1 VSYVTYTTNALVC
14 GSFEQGPA
22 DKSFLLFTR
31 EAGMLYGTAKS
42 VREERSK
49 QRTALQD
56 FSRIRV
62 SLIKGKSG
70 WRVGS
75 VEVEQNDFSSAQ
87 NREIRGSVAT
97 VYRLLRRFIRGEE
110 ASPQLYD
117 FVTEALD
124 VLLLPS
130 QNRKTLELFVQLR
143 ILAMLGYVD
152 EEKIPQ
158 SLFTSPLKD
167 IIGVTDEKLIKVMEI
182 LIEKASDSS
191 HL

>member
-1 VSYVTYTTNALVC
+1 
-14 GSFEQGPA
+14 
-22 DKSFLLFTR
+22 
-31 EAGMLYGTAKS
+31 MLYAAAKS

-49 QRTALQD
+49 QRSSLQD

-62 SLIKGKSG
+62 SLVKGKSG

-75 VEVEQNDFSSAQ
+75 VEVEQNDFSTAV

-110 ASPQLYD
+110 ASPELYD

-124 VLLLPS
+124 TLLLPA
-130 QNRKTLELFVQLR
+130 QNRRTLELFVQLR

-152 EEKIPQ
+152 EEKIPAL
-158 SLFTSPLKD
+158 LFTVSLEEILVMK
-167 IIGVTDEKLIKVMEI
+167 DEKIIKIMET
-182 LIEKASDSS
+182 LVEKASDSS